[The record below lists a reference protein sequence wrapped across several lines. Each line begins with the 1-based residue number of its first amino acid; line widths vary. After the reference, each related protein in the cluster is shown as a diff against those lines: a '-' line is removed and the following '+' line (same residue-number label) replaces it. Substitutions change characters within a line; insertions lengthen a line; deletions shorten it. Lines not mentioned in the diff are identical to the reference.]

1 LLVRTQADLSAMWE
15 SVRKAPV
22 VAWDTETTSLNWLD
36 AQLVGYSL
44 ATSEGSW
51 YVPTHDYWN
60 PLPNC
65 LTPLRNL
72 FELDTLIVA
81 HNFKYDAHIV
91 RQNLG
96 VQFPEWMRWADT
108 MVAAHMCQEN
118 RQIGLKPLATEYC
131 GFEMLEFD
139 EMLKLAAE
147 LKGLKRNEKATIFDV
162 PLDILGEYGAR
173 DAEATYELWTYLE
186 PELEANEQTEA
197 FWNVEM
203 PFLRVLLEAEERG
216 VLLDVEACKRLKAEA
231 EVKLTDLEQQI
242 QTFASSLGWYK
253 TKGKKKV
260 TVIPFNPGSTDQV
273 SELLFD
279 MLKLRPTGRTTPG
292 GSPSVD
298 DGALKILRDNY
309 PDVDVVNLLLEYRNL
324 SKRIGGFYGNLLTYQ
339 RDGVIHPDFNQ
350 CGARTGRISC
360 SSPNLMN
367 QPRSKDVRNMF
378 IARPGHLLLD
388 ADYSQAELRYIAHL
402 SGDET
407 MMTVY
412 NDPKGDIHQTTAD
425 RIGIDRQ
432 TAKPV
437 NFGTAYGIAPKAF
450 QSVLRFD
457 YGIKVSLE
465 EAKRYIDG
473 WFDTYSAVKPYQA
486 RVIQELDD
494 NGYVVNMYGR
504 RRHLPD
510 IWNNE
515 CVVTQRG
522 NTNHRYYPKREYAKR
537 QAINFVI
544 QGSVG
549 FLVKKA
555 MVALREAIKP
565 LGGIQLLSVH
575 DEILVEVPEE
585 HADECAKV
593 MHDVMVGAGKLNVPI
608 VADVSKGKTWGEAH

>member
-1 LLVRTQADLSAMWE
+1 LLVQTKADLDAMWE
-15 SVRKAPV
+15 SVKRSPV

-72 FELDTLIVA
+72 FELDTLLVCQ
-81 HNFKYDAHIV
+81 NGKYDFHVV

-96 VQFPEWMRWADT
+96 IAFPESMRYADC
-108 MVAAHMCQEN
+108 MIAAHMCQEN
-118 RQIGLKPLATEYC
+118 RPIGLKPLAAEYC

-173 DAEATYELWTYLE
+173 DAQATYELWTYLE
-186 PELEANEQTEA
+186 EELEVNEQIET

-253 TKGKKKV
+253 TKGKKVVK
-260 TVIPFNPGSTDQV
+260 VIPFNPGSTDQV

-292 GSPSVD
+292 GAPSVD

-309 PDVDVVNLLLEYRNL
+309 PDVEILTLLLDYRAL
-324 SKRIGGFYGNLLTYQ
+324 AKTIGGFYDNLL
-339 RDGVIHPDFNQ
+339 RLNVNGRIHPSFNQ

-360 SSPNLMN
+360 SDPNLQN
-367 QPRSKDVRNMF
+367 QRRDKALRNCF
-378 IARPGHLLLD
+378 IASPGCVLLG
-388 ADYSQAELRYIAHL
+388 ADLSQAELRVTAHVSQDPVML
-402 SGDET
+402 AI
-407 MMTVY
+407 Y
-412 NDPKGDIHQTTAD
+412 NDPKGDIHKATQEQLGVD
-425 RIGIDRQ
+425 RPL
-432 TAKPV
+432 AKII
-437 NFGTAYGIAPKAF
+437 NFSTEYWISPKAF
-450 QSVLRFD
+450 QSTLRFKH
-457 YGIKVSLE
+457 GIRVSVD
-465 EAKRYIDG
+465 EAKRFIDD
-473 WFDTYSAVKPYQA
+473 WFKTYAGVRPYQDK
-486 RVIQELDD
+486 VIEELEEK
-494 NGYVVNMYGR
+494 GYLVNIFGR

-510 IWNNE
+510 IWSQE
-515 CVVTQRG
+515 CTITRRG
-522 NTNHRYYPKREYAKR
+522 NTISRYYHKREYAKR
-537 QAINFVI
+537 QAVNFVI
-544 QGSVG
+544 QSVVG
-549 FLVKKA
+549 YLMKKI
-555 MVALREAIKP
+555 MVDLREPLRELGAIQV
-565 LGGIQLLSVH
+565 LQVH
-575 DEILVEVPEE
+575 DEILVECPEE
-585 HADECAKV
+585 TADECAKV
-593 MHDVMVGAGKLNVPI
+593 MHDVMTSVTKLSVPI